1 MISLL
6 CPECFQSLHESS
18 LECAAG
24 HKVKVSDGIIEL
36 YSEEFRKKLEQFL
49 VNYHRAWT
57 KLNSA
62 WTENEM
68 NTAPF
73 FYSGERKKEWAY
85 RRKSLTVTKDV
96 FRSEKKLYVLEIGPW
111 NGWLSRQIL
120 KAGHRLI
127 TLDYFREKPY
137 GLKSVNDIPGQKTCI
152 QTNLSDLSLINEKFD
167 LIIVNHCLQFMEDP
181 LMTIS
186 HLKKKLLSGG
196 KLFIIGSPVYLQSQK
211 KAQKIQLQKKLFLKE
226 FGFDLYFQAGKGY
239 LDAHDRDALIKEGVH
254 FKMYPG
260 AGIKNF
266 VSGMLSSRP
275 LYLFGEFRNDVD
287 NL

>member
-6 CPECFQSLHESS
+6 CPECFLPLHESS
-18 LECAAG
+18 LQCAAG

-36 YSEEFRKKLEQFL
+36 YSEEFRKKLDHFL
-49 VNYHRAWT
+49 VNYNRGWT

-68 NTAPF
+68 NSAPF
-73 FYSGERKKEWAY
+73 FYSGERKKDWAY
-85 RRKSLTVTKDV
+85 RRKSLSILKDV
-96 FRSEKKLYVLEIGPW
+96 IRSEKKLSVLEIGPW

-137 GLKSVNDIPGQKTCI
+137 GLKSVNDITGQKTCI

-167 LIIVNHCLQFMEDP
+167 LIIVNHCLQFMENP
-181 LMTIS
+181 VMTIS
-186 HLKKKLLSGG
+186 DLKKKLSSAG
-196 KLFIIGSPVYLQSQK
+196 KLYIIGSPVYLDSQK
-211 KAQKIQLQKKLFLKE
+211 KAQKIQLQKKLFFKD
-226 FGFDLYFQAGKGY
+226 FGFELYFQAGKGY
-239 LDAHDRDALIKEGVH
+239 LDMNDQNALIKEGVH
-254 FKMYPG
+254 FKAYPG
-260 AGIKNF
+260 AGFKNF

-275 LYLFGEFRNDVD
+275 LYLFGEFRNEIDH
-287 NL
+287 L

>member
-6 CPECFQSLHESS
+6 CPECFLPLHESS
-18 LECAAG
+18 LQCAAG

-36 YSEEFRKKLEQFL
+36 YSEEFRKKLDHFL

-68 NTAPF
+68 NSAPF
-73 FYSGERKKEWAY
+73 YYSGERKRDWAY
-85 RRKSLTVTKDV
+85 RRKSLSILNDV
-96 FRSEKKLYVLEIGPW
+96 IHSEKKLSVLEIGPW

-137 GLKSVNDIPGQKTCI
+137 GLKSVNDITGQKTCI

-167 LIIVNHCLQFMEDP
+167 LIIVNHCLQFMENP
-181 LMTIS
+181 VMTIS
-186 HLKKKLLSGG
+186 DLKKKLSSAG
-196 KLFIIGSPVYLQSQK
+196 KLYIIGSPVYLDSQK
-211 KAQKIQLQKKLFLKE
+211 KAQKIQLQKKLFFKD
-226 FGFDLYFQAGKGY
+226 FGFELYFQAGKGY
-239 LDAHDRDALIKEGVH
+239 LDMNDQNALIKEGVH
-254 FKMYPG
+254 FKAYPG
-260 AGIKNF
+260 AGFKNF

-275 LYLFGEFRNDVD
+275 LYLFGEFRNEIDH
-287 NL
+287 L